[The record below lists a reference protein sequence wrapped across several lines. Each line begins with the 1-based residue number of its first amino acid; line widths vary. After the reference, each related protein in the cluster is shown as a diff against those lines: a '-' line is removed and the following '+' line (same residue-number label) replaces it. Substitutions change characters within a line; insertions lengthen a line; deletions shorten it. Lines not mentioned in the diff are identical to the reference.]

1 MFKFICV
8 DASMCVYIFFDWFY
22 VYEYV
27 AMAVFVSIFICIS
40 AYTYPVLQVLLHLYE
55 SELGR

>member
-1 MFKFICV
+1 
-8 DASMCVYIFFDWFY
+8 MCVYIFFDWFY
-22 VYEYV
+22 VHEYI